1 MKDRRVLLGFIFIC
15 IGITFFLQKAGVIHI
30 SAGSAWPFLF
40 IIMSAGFHAGF
51 IFAKKTPEQAGLLVP
66 GGMFLVLGCLFC
78 FETATGWTY
87 SGVTWPVYIWAPAL
101 GLFELWY
108 FGGRKIGVLIPAFI
122 LTAAGALCFAGMLMT
137 GLWPLLIIAAA
148 LLFHAAAFMQPKK
161 RSGLLIPG
169 GILLVTGG
177 LLWFETLT
185 DWTYANV
192 TSPVYL
198 FAVAFGLFEAWLF
211 GRRQRGLLTAAAV
224 LCAAGIFGIFTNAN
238 EVISERGWPALIL
251 LLGAAF
257 HIPIFGP
264 KPVKNAGLLVPGGIL
279 LITGILFVFETAT
292 NWSYSDVTWPVYLLA
307 TAFGLFELWL
317 FGGKQKALLIPV
329 AVLTLTALCFM
340 MTYQPIIPV
349 SVFWP
354 ALFVLIG
361 IVLMAFPGKKRGA

>member
-15 IGITFFLQKAGVIHI
+15 IGIAFFLQKAGVIHL

-51 IFAKKTPEQAGLLVP
+51 VFSKKTPEQTGLLVP
-66 GGMFLVLGCLFC
+66 GGLFLVLGFLFC
-78 FETATGWTY
+78 FETATGWAY

-108 FGGRKIGVLIPAFI
+108 FGGRKVGVLIPALI
-122 LTAAGALCFAGMLMT
+122 LAGTGALCFAGMLLT
-137 GLWPLLIIAAA
+137 GLWPLLIIAVAV
-148 LLFHAAAFMQPKK
+148 LFHAAAFMQPKK
-161 RSGLLIPG
+161 RTGLLIPG
-169 GILLVTGG
+169 GTLLVIGG

-185 DWTYANV
+185 DWTYANM

-211 GRRQRGLLTAAAV
+211 GRKQRGLLAAAAV
-224 LCAAGIFGIFTNAN
+224 LCAMGIFGIFTNVN

-251 LLGAAF
+251 LLAAAF

-279 LITGILFVFETAT
+279 LVTGILFVFETAT
-292 NWSYSDVTWPVYLLA
+292 HWAYSGVTWPVYLLA
-307 TAFGLFELWL
+307 AAFGLFELWL

-329 AVLTLTALCFM
+329 AVLTLTALCFTLM
-340 MTYQPIIPV
+340 YQPIIPV

-354 ALFVLIG
+354 ALFVLSG
-361 IVLMAFPGKKRGA
+361 IALMAFPKKKSRA

>member
-1 MKDRRVLLGFIFIC
+1 
-15 IGITFFLQKAGVIHI
+15 
-30 SAGSAWPFLF
+30 
-40 IIMSAGFHAGF
+40 MSAGFHAGF
-51 IFAKKTPEQAGLLVP
+51 ILRKTPDQAGLLVP
-66 GGMFLVLGCLFC
+66 GGMFLVLGCLYC

-87 SGVTWPVYIWAPAL
+87 SGVTYVYIWAPAL

-108 FGGRKIGVLIPAFI
+108 FGGRKLGVLIPAFI
-122 LTAAGALCFAGMLMT
+122 LTAVGALCFAGMLMP
-137 GLWPLLIIAAA
+137 GLCAFDHRSRA
-148 LLFHAAAFMQPKK
+148 LFHAAAFMQPKK
-161 RSGLLIPG
+161 IGLLIPG

-238 EVISERGWPALIL
+238 EVISERGSLSFFCWAPL
-251 LLGAAF
+251 F
-257 HIPIFGP
+257 TFRFST

-292 NWSYSDVTWPVYLLA
+292 NWSYSDGTYVYLLA

-317 FGGKQKALLIPV
+317 FGGKEKALLIPV

-340 MTYQPIIPV
+340 MTNQPIIPV
-349 SVFWP
+349 SVFLCFICFDRDC
-354 ALFVLIG
+354 ADG
-361 IVLMAFPGKKRGA
+361 ISGEKRGA

>member
-1 MKDRRVLLGFIFIC
+1 MLCRYADD
-15 IGITFFLQKAGVIHI
+15 
-30 SAGSAWPFLF
+30 
-40 IIMSAGFHAGF
+40 
-51 IFAKKTPEQAGLLVP
+51 
-66 GGMFLVLGCLFC
+66 
-78 FETATGWTY
+78 
-87 SGVTWPVYIWAPAL
+87 
-101 GLFELWY
+101 
-108 FGGRKIGVLIPAFI
+108 
-122 LTAAGALCFAGMLMT
+122 GAV
-137 GLWPLLIIAAA
+137 
-148 LLFHAAAFMQPKK
+148 AAFDHRGRAFVSRQRLYAAEK

-169 GILLVTGG
+169 GILLVTGC

-238 EVISERGWPALIL
+238 EAISERGWPALIL

-292 NWSYSDVTWPVYLLA
+292 NWSYSGVTWPVYLLA

-317 FGGKQKALLIPV
+317 FGGKQKAVAHPGCGADLDSTLLYDDESADHSGFCFLACFICSDRDCADGISGEKTRGLNPIL
-329 AVLTLTALCFM
+329 LT
-340 MTYQPIIPV
+340 
-349 SVFWP
+349 
-354 ALFVLIG
+354 
-361 IVLMAFPGKKRGA
+361 

>member
-1 MKDRRVLLGFIFIC
+1 MKERRVLLGFIFIC
-15 IGITFFLQKAGVIHI
+15 IGIAFFLQKAGVIHI

-51 IFAKKTPEQAGLLVP
+51 IFVKKAPEQAGLLVP
-66 GGMFLVLGCLFC
+66 GGIFLVLGCLFW
-78 FETATGWTY
+78 FETATGWAY
-87 SGVTWPVYIWAPAL
+87 SAMTWPVYIWAPAL

-108 FGGRKIGVLIPAFI
+108 FGGRKTDALISALI

-148 LLFHAAAFMQPKK
+148 LLFHAAALMQPKK
-161 RSGLLIPG
+161 RTGLLIPG

-192 TSPVYL
+192 SWPVYP
-198 FAVAFGLFEAWLF
+198 FAAAFGLFEAWMF
-211 GRRQRGLLTAAAV
+211 GRKQRGLLASAAV
-224 LCAAGIFGIFTNAN
+224 LCAIGIFGIFTNAN

-251 LLGAAF
+251 LLAAAF

-279 LITGILFVFETAT
+279 LMTGLLFVFETAT
-292 NWSYSDVTWPVYLLA
+292 NWSYSGVTWPVYLLA
-307 TAFGLFELWL
+307 AAFGLFELWL
-317 FGGKQKALLIPV
+317 FGGKKKALLIPIT
-329 AVLTLTALCFM
+329 VLTLTALCFM
-340 MTYQPIIPV
+340 MTYQPIVPV

-361 IVLMAFPGKKRGA
+361 IALMAFPKKKRGA